1 MEIACSSLKSLRETR
16 NTRNLASSIPRT
28 PRSSPKLGSTF
39 LRNQLAR
46 VKFLLEHEVHRYFLN
61 GWRSSEMRFASGK
74 QLKTSAQQVK
84 GNGSRTSLRTL
95 RSRLPCPKKLVRV
108 LHSLLVE
115 KTINRRRFWSL
126 LVGWSFSNI
135 PFKYVSFNRSLFLIS
150 ILNVTPPVVCRSIN
164 RDRGVGADRAYTQ
177 FRIVFGPRFFSSKEA
192 VPVAGNIAISSF
204 VFSALSVAF
213 NLRDCTSPRV

>member
-1 MEIACSSLKSLRETR
+1 M
-16 NTRNLASSIPRT
+16 
-28 PRSSPKLGSTF
+28 
-39 LRNQLAR
+39 
-46 VKFLLEHEVHRYFLN
+46 H
-61 GWRSSEMRFASGK
+61 FASGK
-74 QLKTSAQQVK
+74 ELKTSAQRVK

-95 RSRLPCPKKLVRV
+95 RSRLPCPKKLVRI

-115 KTINRRRFWSL
+115 KRINRRRFWSV
-126 LVGWSFSNI
+126 LVGWSFPNV